1 MFENILKAFV
11 IASLTP
17 KQIEHHC
24 FASVGSEQLKSKGM
38 NPWTLSYSN
47 IDEQEMTSSSAS
59 ALPHIFIPELEICL
73 TQTFYRVCLWMRD
86 YQHLGFKL
94 K

>member
-24 FASVGSEQLKSKGM
+24 FASVGPEQLKSKGYES
-38 NPWTLSYSN
+38 PWTLSCSN
-47 IDEQEMTSSSAS
+47 IDEEEMTSGLVSAHS
-59 ALPHIFIPELEICL
+59 PHLSPHIFMPKSRNLLNLNIL
-73 TQTFYRVCLWMRD
+73 
-86 YQHLGFKL
+86 
-94 K
+94 